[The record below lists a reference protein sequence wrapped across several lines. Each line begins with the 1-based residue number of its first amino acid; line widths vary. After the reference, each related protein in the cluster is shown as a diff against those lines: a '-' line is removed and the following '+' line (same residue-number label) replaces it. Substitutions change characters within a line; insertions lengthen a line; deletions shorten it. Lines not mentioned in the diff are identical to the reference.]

1 MLMKLFPFCAVIY
14 CVYKY
19 ITMIQKSFLKAS
31 LAELYIVLL
40 VSVMQYVQRVVPE
53 SKTILIPIAMLSLFV
68 LSAAVMGYLF
78 VSEPVMLC
86 IDGKKEEAMR
96 LFLSTVGV
104 FAAITALAFLALF
117 SGAFS

>member
-1 MLMKLFPFCAVIY
+1 ML
-14 CVYKY
+14 
-19 ITMIQKSFLKAS
+19 QKSFLKAF

-40 VSVMQYVQRVVPE
+40 VLVIQYAQRAAPVSE
-53 SKTILIPIAMLSLFV
+53 TILIPIAMLSLFV

-96 LFLSTVGV
+96 FFLSTIGV
-104 FAAITALAFLALF
+104 FAVITALACTALF
-117 SGAFS
+117 SGVLS